1 MQSYLTLPTPLGD
14 MLAEARGYRLSLCLA
29 HQHLGQLPR
38 EMREALAA
46 NARTKLYFQLSPHDA
61 HLGRALEPGLG
72 DDLAN
77 LPRHTAAVR
86 LCRASETGRPFTLT
100 PEPLPKPTAG
110 RADAV
115 RASSRERIGVARAE
129 VERQLARRSRR
140 RGA

>member
-61 HLGRALEPGLG
+61 HALGRELEPELG
-72 DDLAN
+72 DDSPICRA
-77 LPRHTAAVR
+77 TAAVR
-86 LCRASETGRPFTLT
+86 LAAPAKPAGPSPTT
-100 PEPLPKPTAG
+100 EPLPADSRPG
-110 RADAV
+110 R
-115 RASSRERIGVARAE
+115 RRSGLGRISCSRRG
-129 VERQLARRSRR
+129 RQLARRSRR